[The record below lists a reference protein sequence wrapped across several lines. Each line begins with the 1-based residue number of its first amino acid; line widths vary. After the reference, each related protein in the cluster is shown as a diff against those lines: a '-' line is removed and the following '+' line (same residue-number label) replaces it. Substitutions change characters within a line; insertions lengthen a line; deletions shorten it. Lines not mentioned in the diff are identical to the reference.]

1 VTQEFP
7 ASPAFR
13 PVAAASGK
21 VDPEGGVDMV
31 ERSTKNTKAVRGGF
45 DLKGLIQSKY
55 PALPENQRKVAD
67 FLLYRASEIP
77 FLPIVEIERQCGA
90 SKATVVR
97 LSQSLGFSGF
107 LELRARLLEGVQSQ
121 IRQLDPFP
129 LPSISDHEETLT
141 AVARQDVRNINQTIN
156 HLDRELFEG
165 VAKMIVKA
173 PHVFTVG
180 LGISSL
186 MSQILAY
193 SLNQVAVKATP
204 FVHDYETFIEQLPF
218 VSPSD
223 VIIAFSFPPYSR
235 ETVDVVKAAAARRVR
250 VIGITDRITS
260 PISFHCVSVLPIRSQ
275 NKLFTNS
282 FSAISVIINALAT
295 EVALRNRSKALKTLK
310 EVERMLHQSGHY
322 TSV

>member
-1 VTQEFP
+1 VNQEFP
-7 ASPAFR
+7 ATPHPFLLQQLLER
-13 PVAAASGK
+13 MIP
-21 VDPEGGVDMV
+21 GGGIDMV
-31 ERSTKNTKAVRGGF
+31 ERSEKSIKSVQGGF

-55 PALPENQRKVAD
+55 PTLPENQRKVAD
-67 FLLYRASEIP
+67 FLLYRVSEIP
-77 FLPIVEIERQCGA
+77 FLPIVEIERQSGA

-107 LELRARLLEGVQSQ
+107 LELRATLLEGVQSQ
-121 IRQLDPFP
+121 IRQRDPFP
-129 LPSISDHEETLT
+129 LPRVSRHEETLT

-156 HLDRELFEG
+156 HLDRKVFEG

-218 VSPSD
+218 VSLSD
-223 VIIAFSFPPYSR
+223 LIIAFSFPPYSR
-235 ETVDVVKAAAARRVR
+235 DTVEVVKAAASRRIR
-250 VIGITDRITS
+250 VIGITDRVTS
-260 PISFHCVSVLPIRSQ
+260 PISFHCECVLPIRSQ

-282 FSAISVIINALAT
+282 FSAISVVINALAT
-295 EVALRNRSKALKTLK
+295 EVAVRNRSKALKTLK
-310 EVERMLHQSGHY
+310 DVERLLNQSGHY

>member
-1 VTQEFP
+1 VGTRKKREQ
-7 ASPAFR
+7 S
-13 PVAAASGK
+13 
-21 VDPEGGVDMV
+21 
-31 ERSTKNTKAVRGGF
+31 GF

-67 FLLYRASEIP
+67 FLLYRASDVP
-77 FLPIVEIERQCGA
+77 FLPIVEIERQSGT

-107 LELRARLLEGVQSQ
+107 MELRAKLLEGVQSQ
-121 IRQLDPFP
+121 IRQNDPFS
-129 LPSISDHEETLT
+129 LPRIPDDEETLT
-141 AVARQDVRNINQTIN
+141 AVAHQDVRNINQTIG
-156 HLDRELFEG
+156 HLDRAAFKG
-165 VAKMIVKA
+165 VARMIVKA
-173 PHVFTVG
+173 PHVFTFG

-193 SLNQVAVKATP
+193 SLNQVAVKATA

-223 VIIAFSFPPYSR
+223 LMIAFSFPPYSR
-235 ETVDVVKAAAARRVR
+235 ETVDVVKAAASRRIR
-250 VIGITDRITS
+250 VVGITDRVTS

-275 NKLFTNS
+275 NRLFTNS

-295 EVALRNRSKALKTLK
+295 EVAVRNRSKALKTLK
-310 EVERMLHQSGHY
+310 EVERLLNQSGHY
-322 TSV
+322 TAV